1 GGGSNDAVSSGW
13 FRSLDLPRVDTG
25 NLGGNAYGANIVSCN
40 GFPTAIAS
48 ADTVCPSDSSQ
59 ISTHEE
65 KVYWA
70 ARGCVRVQTGAI
82 TGQTVDGIEEI
93 FARDPYARW
102 DSSLNNGRGGLA
114 NSCCTP
120 SPRIVPISVMDINA
134 YLGADPTGSGGVVK
148 IVNIFGFFIEGMG
161 DVDRN
166 GNLIFDPSDPMNPR
180 NKVVV
185 GRLMTLPGLASGSSE
200 IDEDAAFLMTIILVR

>member
-1 GGGSNDAVSSGW
+1 
-13 FRSLDLPRVDTG
+13 
-25 NLGGNAYGANIVSCN
+25 
-40 GFPTAIAS
+40 
-48 ADTVCPSDSSQ
+48 
-59 ISTHEE
+59 
-65 KVYWA
+65 
-70 ARGCVRVQTGAI
+70 
-82 TGQTVDGIEEI
+82 
-93 FARDPYARW
+93 
-102 DSSLNNGRGGLA
+102 
-114 NSCCTP
+114 
-120 SPRIVPISVMDINA
+120 MDINA

>member
-1 GGGSNDAVSSGW
+1 
-13 FRSLDLPRVDTG
+13 LDLPRVDTG

-48 ADTVCPSDSSQ
+48 ADTVCPSDGSQ

-70 ARGCVRVQTGAI
+70 ARGCLRVQTGAI
-82 TGQTVDGIEEI
+82 TGQTREGIEEI
-93 FARDPYARW
+93 FARDENAYW
-102 DSSLNNGRGGLA
+102 DASLNNGRGGLA

-120 SPRIVPISVMDINA
+120 SPRIVPISVMDINS
-134 YLGADPTGSGGVVK
+134 YLAADPNGSGGVVK
-148 IVNIFGFFIEGMG
+148 IVNIFGFFIEGFG
-161 DVDRN
+161 DIDRN
-166 GNLIFDPSDPMNPR
+166 GNLTFDPSDPLNNR